1 MTPRL
6 DLPTYF
12 SLQDQ
17 AAEASLG
24 ASENVRRL
32 ITVADDSVALLGDL
46 LQGMAFP
53 VPKQTT
59 FRVLGCEVL
68 SGCIVA
74 ARIALWGNLAES
86 LACLRPAV
94 EAAVILSVVADR
106 AEYEAFVHEFTS
118 RRLRRFAYD
127 ECKGSLKEEKP
138 GLERLVGLMS
148 AMGAHLTGRRLQ
160 VQSYSWS
167 GETFDRAG
175 FSLDSEAVVASL
187 FYLPVPLISS
197 VHSVLLGEAQ
207 EGRDPARLSD
217 FDALQQR
224 YMTLRATLDDEDP
237 ASPKG
242 EA

>member
-12 SLQDQ
+12 RLQDQ
-17 AAEASLG
+17 AAESSL
-24 ASENVRRL
+24 ADNEDARRL
-32 ITVADDSVALLGDL
+32 ITVADDAVALLGHL
-46 LQGMAFP
+46 LQCMSFP

-86 LACLRPAV
+86 FACLRPAV

-106 AEYEAFVHEFTS
+106 KEYEGFVHEFTS

-127 ECKGSLKEEKP
+127 ECKASLKEEKP

-148 AMGAHLTGRRLQ
+148 AMGAHLTASRLQ

-175 FSLDSEAVVASL
+175 FSLDLEAVVASL

-207 EGRDPARLSD
+207 EGRDPAQLSD
-217 FDALQQR
+217 FDSLSQR
-224 YMTLRATLDDEDP
+224 YMSLRADLDGEDP
-237 ASPKG
+237 AITANDP
-242 EA
+242 